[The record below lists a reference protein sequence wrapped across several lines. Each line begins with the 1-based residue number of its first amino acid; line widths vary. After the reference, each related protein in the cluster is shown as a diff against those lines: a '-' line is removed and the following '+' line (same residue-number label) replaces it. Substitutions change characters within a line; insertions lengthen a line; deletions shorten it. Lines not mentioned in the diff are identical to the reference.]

1 MLISVILGITV
12 MPLRL
17 GKVVL
22 FSCLCFFNVNAISDS
37 LLDYQVYES
46 DIDRDGDI
54 DYLLKLAP
62 EDVEI
67 PYDINIQIERSAQQ
81 YLLTQNSDG
90 SFSVTKTTLN
100 STSWQ
105 LIDAEIDEINYL
117 AGGELE
123 IAIRTQGVAPQTIIL
138 SQDSSGSLQVANS
151 LAAQSLASGATA
163 SILDINNDGLEDVII
178 SGDAINTLSS
188 NPVSLKHDA
197 VQNFAPRSWAGVD
210 GAAHAVIDVFM
221 PKELGPV
228 PSLSIQY
235 SSNTGNGLLGMGFN
249 LSGVSKIYHCK
260 PLGDVDGTM
269 AAVAFSDE
277 ERLCLDGQ
285 YLVQTH
291 GASRYDH
298 NATFMTEIANH
309 SRVRYKNASSENEFV
324 IETKGGGKLIY
335 AHARKHDQDLSKTIE
350 WYLTRAEDEFGNG
363 YEFTYKYTNQHQYQP
378 LLETIE
384 YGTVKVSLTWEPRA
398 NKYDYKDSSKKTSYN
413 DEYLIHK
420 GGSTTLIRDRLKKIT
435 VQRSNQNLRTYDLKY
450 GVNHNSQSQLEE
462 VEVCAL
468 NNACKSNQYDWFE
481 GGAHFNEPVLLGD
494 FSDKEVDQKAQFLDV
509 NGDGIIDIMYPSNSG
524 NWKFRL
530 GSNNG
535 FGESQ
540 DTGLSDGTGMY
551 ADYATPIKL
560 GLDHVQGLIVA
571 DTAYVP
577 SEDPYNES
585 GLVLACVDGKD
596 FYVFAEIGGDVFNNA
611 TTLGSTNCSVTRPGK
626 VITGTLQ
633 YLPLIQWYMLH
644 AKYNGNTFVG
654 FEKSELVQSFG
665 NRLYPVDV
673 NNDGRQDLVM
683 KFEYGF
689 VDYLYRKAGIASIN
703 DPIDYAY
710 GELLSVYITNYVDK
724 GSNQSHIEFSAS
736 AVTFPQISDDY
747 DGPLSFSDFNF
758 DGIVDVEKCSEDT
771 SNNSCDRYILG
782 FNKKSYDQ
790 SQMCP
795 DKQEDEDSYQK
806 MMRENCLK
814 RNRFIQASEFG
825 SIQPYNKKT
834 KQVTYF
840 DSAKGVSVTKELYSP
855 TYYADFNGDS
865 IIDRMQLT
873 DNGMEIRIY
882 GGKFTETNLD
892 YYSNRF
898 PLISGDPFNVRLL
911 DFNGDGLTDVLAE
924 DRGKIKLYQSKRV
937 YSNRQS
943 YSRFNRSIE
952 FDVIPIFQASNI
964 PVSSFSGVK
973 ISEIFA
979 SLKLFSGYGLLPF
992 RNLPVLQYK
1001 NMPDVFDYNGD
1012 GIADLVYFDGSNLYV
1027 TQREKSHV
1035 NVSKLRKITDS
1046 FSNTTE
1052 FSYQNTKLSP
1062 NTDFDNT
1069 RFPYVNIS
1077 NTGGVVKSIR
1087 QGSSNAGYLTT
1098 EFEFSGA
1105 MADLQGRGF
1114 LGYGS
1119 RVIKNLEKGV
1129 VTEET
1134 YEQKFPLT
1142 GSLKS
1147 FKKYSVVDGTK
1158 TLLSSSVNSLGY
1170 KSLTDFNS
1178 QIFDLY
1184 VSKSVVFQ
1192 YDLNGKLTGRQVG
1205 ERTYDDFGNILAQV
1219 TTVYGGSSKF
1229 LQKQEIINEY
1239 AHLTTSGGVV
1249 AGEINNWRVG
1259 FKTQATLISTAG
1271 GLSRTQ
1277 INQFNPKGS
1286 SNLVDSQIEFKG
1298 DQQELI
1304 RSFAY
1309 DDKGRLLSETLRSG
1323 PSALHKIDERTSF
1336 ENSNFKAGYLPQTIK
1351 NASGHYA
1358 TIVYDDVWHA
1368 AIKQINAQ
1376 GIETRYTYD
1385 NWGDVFRSVDESGRI
1400 SLSVTQD
1407 CGVDCPI
1414 GSIYKSTLL
1423 QIHKS
1428 KKGLLS
1434 PPAISYID
1442 SLGRVIKEETTN
1454 ANGLAV
1460 FQDYEYDLFSRL
1472 AKASLPYQSIG
1483 SRKWV
1488 EYTGYDKLGR
1498 IGRIEY
1504 PDGGILNYQ
1513 YLGVFDGLK
1522 VQRTITNK
1530 KNDGT
1535 LISNQL
1541 DSITYSAAG
1550 NVTSVFNNQSRLT
1563 NTYSYDGL
1571 GNLTKVDVKNGAE
1584 IVKTVSAKYNN
1595 AGLKVEINDPD
1606 TGKYNYEY
1614 DPLGL
1619 MRKQSDA
1626 RRNVY
1631 QFEYDKLNN
1640 QVLSKLNDKIDGIW
1654 NYSDDFPGILL
1665 SKSKDGFI
1673 ESYEYDNLLRV
1684 KQVNTKLKSLSTRQ
1698 FIYHYDEAGRLDR
1711 INYPSGFSV
1720 QSVYNPLGYL
1730 TAYKNPKNNHHYWQA
1745 EEMDVFGNWNKER
1758 FGNGITTERE
1768 FNPSSG
1774 LLDSILSTKN
1784 NEGDV
1789 QNLGFEW
1796 DTNGNLL
1803 ARHKNGGS
1811 NDNGLSEH
1819 FTYDSI
1825 DRLIKARTFGLA
1837 SKPVGESRV
1846 INYGY
1851 DAIGNLVTKSDLSD
1865 VDGMVYGANGVNP
1878 SRLQS
1883 VKKDNSVILSYQ
1895 YDANGNMIIQGNR
1908 YIKYTAANKPSSI
1921 IEGVGAGS
1929 VVAEFEYDPSDT
1941 RFYQKLSRSY
1951 QTEQEVYYYGAGYE
1965 EVFDTDPV
1973 TKTKVHKQKAYVG
1986 GILIHTYTQSD
1997 DPVLRSQ
2004 GLNGKVAD
2012 IQYLHHDHLGSTETI
2027 TDATGSVLQNLA
2039 FDPFGGARTSNW
2051 EDLDTINTQNPD
2063 WAEIALN
2070 NTSTGFTGH
2079 EMLAD
2084 FNLIHMGGRLYDP
2097 QVGRMMSADPYIQ
2110 APYFDQSFNRYSYVW
2125 NNPLSSTDPSGY
2137 ATISVSC
2144 GTVVYPNGEIR
2155 TCNSGKDNSK
2165 AVEAIGQKPI
2175 GMWSGN
2181 GSEHTGIEIGSSSGG
2196 FTYSSGGGY
2205 PTYNAPAPNF
2215 NESNQSSSYCFGCE
2229 GSSSSAPP
2237 PQPVPTKAESILD
2250 KVQFSAD
2257 LLASSEIP
2265 FISQGAGVLNAMTY
2279 AVRGQWGMAG
2289 SSVVGLIP
2297 GFGAVADA
2305 GRLSA
2310 WAAKGLG
2317 KAKSSLK
2324 TLGKTCCFVAGTLVL
2339 TSNGHANIED
2349 LEVGDQ
2355 VLAQNTATGELE
2367 YKPITER
2374 FVEKNRPIYEIKVV
2388 DAQGNIT
2395 AMETTDDH
2403 PFYVL
2408 RDAQNPY
2415 VQTSATHGQQSLQ
2428 TTPQEAGN
2436 WKLSKDLIAGD
2447 RIRSLLLESNKT
2459 NVGEHSNVDKEN
2471 TAQPLHT
2478 HKQVTVLS
2486 AEFTGNY
2493 DLTFNLSVA
2502 DFHTYFVTDQN
2513 VLVHNCDKCKGGVC
2527 GVGGA
2532 HRDMT
2537 KPVGDGLDSHHM
2549 PSRKSNPSVHP
2560 NDGPAIKMDPHDHHL
2575 TSSNGRNGRAS
2586 VIYQQKIADMIK
2598 AGNMRGAM
2606 AEEIRDARRASLKG
2620 SGSRSKYNKGI
2631 RQMLDYAKGR
2641 GMLNK

>member
-12 MPLRL
+12 MSLRL

-22 FSCLCFFNVNAISDS
+22 FSCLCFFNVNAISNS

-46 DIDRDGDI
+46 DIDGDGDI
-54 DYLLKLAP
+54 DYLLKLGP
-62 EDVEI
+62 ENVEI
-67 PYDINIQIERSAQQ
+67 PYDINLQIERSAQQ

-90 SFSVTKTTLN
+90 SFSVAKTTLN
-100 STSWQ
+100 SSSWQ
-105 LIDAEIDEINYL
+105 LTDAEIDEINYL

-123 IAIRTQGVAPQTIIL
+123 IAIRTQGADPQTIIL
-138 SQDSSGSLQVANS
+138 NQDSSGSLQVANS

-163 SILDINNDGLEDVII
+163 SILDINNDGQDDVLV
-178 SGDAINTLSS
+178 SGDGINTLSTGS
-188 NPVSLKHDA
+188 VPLKHDA
-197 VQNFAPRSWAGVD
+197 VQNFAPKTWVGTD
-210 GAAHAVIDVFM
+210 GAAHASIDIFT
-221 PKELGPV
+221 PQELGPV
-228 PSLSIQY
+228 PNLSLQY
-235 SSNTGNGLLGMGFN
+235 SSNAGNGLLGMGFN
-249 LSGVSKIYHCK
+249 LSGVSKIHYCK
-260 PLGDVDGTM
+260 PLADVDGSM
-269 AAVAFSDE
+269 AAKAFSDE
-277 ERLCLDGQ
+277 ERLCKDSQ
-285 YLVQTH
+285 HLVQT
-291 GASRYDH
+291 GGDDRFEH
-298 NATFMTEIANH
+298 NATYMTEIFDG
-309 SRVRYKNASSENEFV
+309 SRIRYKNSASENTFE
-324 IETKGGGKLIY
+324 IEVKGGGKYIY
-335 AHARKHDQDLSKTIE
+335 GHARKHDQNTTKTIE
-350 WYLTRAEDEFGNG
+350 WYLTRVEDEFGNG
-363 YEFTYKYTNQHQYQP
+363 YDLTYKYTNDYQYQP
-378 LLETIE
+378 LLEKVE
-384 YGTVKVSLTWEPRA
+384 YGTVTVSLTWESRA
-398 NKYDYKDSSKKTSYN
+398 NKFDYKDSSKKTSYN

-420 GGSTTLIRDRLKKIT
+420 GGSTTLIRDRLHKIT
-435 VQRSNQNLRTYDLKY
+435 VQRSNQNLRMYELKY
-450 GVNHNSQSQLEE
+450 GVNHNGQSQLEE

-481 GGAHFNEPVLLGD
+481 GSAFFGEPTLLGS
-494 FSDKEVDQKAQFLDV
+494 FSDKEPEQKAQFLDV
-509 NGDGIIDIMYPSNSG
+509 NGDGMLDVMYPSTSG
-524 NWKFRL
+524 QWRFRL
-530 GSNNG
+530 GSESG
-535 FGESQ
+535 FGVPQ
-540 DTGLSDGTGMY
+540 DSGVFDGVGVY
-551 ADYATPIKL
+551 ADYATPIML
-560 GLDHVQGLIVA
+560 GSDHVQALIVA
-571 DTAYVP
+571 DTAYIP
-577 SEDPYNES
+577 SDDPSNET

-596 FYVFAEIGGDVFNNA
+596 FYVFAEVGGDVFNNA
-611 TTLGSTNCSVTRPGK
+611 TTYGSTDCSVERPGK

-633 YLPLIQWYMLH
+633 YIPVIQWYILH
-644 AKYNGNTFVG
+644 AKFNGDTFVA
-654 FEKSELVQSFG
+654 FEKSIFVQSFG
-665 NRLYPVDV
+665 NRLYPVDI
-673 NNDGRQDLVM
+673 NNDGRQDIVM
-683 KFEYGF
+683 KYEYGF

-710 GELLSVYITNYVDK
+710 GELLSVYIAEYVDT
-724 GSNQSHIEFSAS
+724 GGNQSHIEFNGSMI
-736 AVTFPQISDDY
+736 TFPQVSNDY
-747 DGPLSFSDFNF
+747 DGPLNFSDFNY
-758 DGIVDVEKCSEDT
+758 DGITDVEKCSEDT
-771 SNNSCDRYILG
+771 TLNSCDKYILG
-782 FNKKSYDQ
+782 FNSDLYEQ
-790 SQMCP
+790 SQACP
-795 DKQEDEDSYQK
+795 EKPHNETNYQK
-806 MMRENCLK
+806 QIREACLK
-814 RNRFIQASEFG
+814 RNRFMTASEFG
-825 SIQPYNKKT
+825 SIHPFNKKT
-834 KQVTYF
+834 KEVSYY
-840 DSAKGVSVTKELYSP
+840 DSGQGRSVKKELYSP
-855 TYYADFNGDS
+855 TYYADFNGDG
-865 IIDRMQLT
+865 IKDRMQLT
-873 DNGMEIRIY
+873 DIGMQLRIY
-882 GGKFTETNLD
+882 GGDFAKTNLD
-892 YYSNRF
+892 YYSNMF
-898 PLISGDPFNVRLL
+898 PSVTGDPFRIQLL
-911 DFNGDGLTDVLAE
+911 DFNADGLTDVLAE
-924 DRGKIKLYQSKRV
+924 DGGKLKLYQAKRV
-937 YSNRQS
+937 YSSRHG
-943 YSRFNRSIE
+943 YSRFDRSIE
-952 FDVIPIFQASNI
+952 FDIVPIFNASSI
-964 PVSSFSGVK
+964 PVSSFFGVK
-973 ISEIFA
+973 ISELFA
-979 SLKLFSGYGLLPF
+979 SSKLFSGYGLLPF
-992 RNLPVLQYK
+992 RNFPVLQYK
-1001 NMPDVFDYNGD
+1001 DMPAVFDYNGD
-1012 GIADLVYFDGSNLYV
+1012 GITDLVYFNGSNLYV
-1027 TQREKSHV
+1027 TQREKNYV
-1035 NVSKLRKITDS
+1035 NVSKLSKITDS

-1069 RFPYVNIS
+1069 RFPYVNIA
-1077 NTGGVVKSIR
+1077 NTGGVVKSIK
-1087 QGSSNAGYLTT
+1087 QGNPNAGYLTT

-1119 RVIKNLEKGV
+1119 RIVKNLEKGI

-1134 YEQKFPLT
+1134 YEQKYPLT

-1147 FKKYSVVDGTK
+1147 FNKYSVVDGSK
-1158 TLLSSSVNSLGY
+1158 TLLSSSVNSLSY
-1170 KSLTDFNS
+1170 KRLSYFNS
-1178 QIFDLY
+1178 QILY
-1184 VSKSVVFQ
+1184 PYISNSEALQ
-1192 YDLNGKLTGRQVG
+1192 YDLNGMATGKQVG
-1205 ERTYDDFGNILAQV
+1205 ERTYDDFGNVLTQN
-1219 TTVYGGSSKF
+1219 TNVYGWANKL

-1286 SNLVDSQIEFKG
+1286 SNLIDSQIEFKG

-1309 DDKGRLLSETLRSG
+1309 DDKGRLLSETLKSG
-1323 PSALHKIDERTSF
+1323 PNALHKIDERTSF

-1351 NASGHYA
+1351 NATGHSA
-1358 TIVYDDVWHA
+1358 KIVYDDVWHA
-1368 AIKQINAQ
+1368 ATKQINAQ

-1400 SLSVTQD
+1400 SLSITQN
-1407 CGVDCPI
+1407 CGVDCPA

-1428 KKGLLS
+1428 KKGQLS

-1454 ANGLAV
+1454 ANGQAV

-1498 IGRIEY
+1498 VGRIEY
-1504 PDGGILNYQ
+1504 PDGGILSYQ

-1541 DSITYSAAG
+1541 DNITYSAAG

-1654 NYSDDFPGILL
+1654 SYSDDLPGILL

-1673 ESYEYDNLLRV
+1673 ENYEYDKLLRV
-1684 KQVNTKLKSLSTRQ
+1684 KQVNTTLKSLSTRQ
-1698 FIYHYDEAGRLDR
+1698 FLYSYDDAGRLDT
-1711 INYPSGFSV
+1711 IHYPSGFSV

-1745 EEMDVFGNWNKER
+1745 EEMDAFGNWNKER

-1803 ARHKNGGS
+1803 ARHKNGGN

-1825 DRLIKARTFGLA
+1825 DRLMKAQTFGLS
-1837 SKPVGESRV
+1837 SKAAGESRV
-1846 INYGY
+1846 LSYGY
-1851 DAIGNLVTKSDLSD
+1851 DAVGNLVTKSDLSD
-1865 VDGMVYGANGVNP
+1865 VNGMVYGANGANP

-1997 DPVLRSQ
+1997 DPVLKSQ

-2027 TDATGSVLQNLA
+2027 TDATGGVLQNLA

-2125 NNPLSSTDPSGY
+2125 NNPLSMIDPSGY
-2137 ATISVSC
+2137 CGMGMTIYGNGNSFSWTLPCTSSDVSDVDMF
-2144 GTVVYPNGEIR
+2144 GGQN
-2155 TCNSGKDNSK
+2155 NSGSGGGGYVGV
-2165 AVEAIGQKPI
+2165 AG
-2175 GMWSGN
+2175 GN
-2181 GSEHTGIEIGSSSGG
+2181 GSEFLGTQNSGTSGG
-2196 FTYSSGGGY
+2196 FTYSSSGGY

-2237 PQPVPTKAESILD
+2237 PQPVPTKAETILD

-2324 TLGKTCCFVAGTLVL
+2324 TMGKTCCFVAGTLVL

-2349 LEVGDQ
+2349 LEVGDK
-2355 VLAQNTATGELE
+2355 VLAQNTATGEVA

-2388 DAQGNIT
+2388 NAQGEIT

-2415 VQTSATHGQQSLQ
+2415 VKTDAVHGQSSLQ
-2428 TTPQEAGN
+2428 TTQAEAGN
-2436 WKLSKDLIAGD
+2436 WKLSKDLMAGD
-2447 RIRSLLLESNKT
+2447 RIRTHDVAMQNADSSDPT
-2459 NVGEHSNVDKEN
+2459 ATITAATN
-2471 TAQPLHT
+2471 TAIKSTAGETQN
-2478 HKQVTVLS
+2478 QEVVVLS
-2486 AEFTGNY
+2486 SQFTGNY

-2502 DFHTYFVTDQN
+2502 DFHTYFVTGQN

-2527 GVGGA
+2527 GVKAGGGA
-2532 HRDMT
+2532 KVENIPEPARDRIQGFADKYDT
-2537 KPVGDGLDSHHM
+2537 DITVVGSRAKKMGGNSSDSDWDYIM
-2549 PSRKSNPSVHP
+2549 SNPPGKLRKRGGQQLPKGRAGGEMGTSGQDFL
-2560 NDGPAIKMDPHDHHL
+2560 DGPVDTTRPHIVF
-2575 TSSNGRNGRAS
+2575 TSKKRN
-2586 VIYQQKIADMIK
+2586 
-2598 AGNMRGAM
+2598 
-2606 AEEIRDARRASLKG
+2606 
-2620 SGSRSKYNKGI
+2620 
-2631 RQMLDYAKGR
+2631 
-2641 GMLNK
+2641 